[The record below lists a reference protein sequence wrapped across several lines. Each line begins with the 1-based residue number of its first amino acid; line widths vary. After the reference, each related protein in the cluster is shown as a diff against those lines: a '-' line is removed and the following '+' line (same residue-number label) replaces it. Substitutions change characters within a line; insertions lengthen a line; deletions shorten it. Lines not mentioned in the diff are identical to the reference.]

1 MASDSLAI
9 FVGSFVDYFKDKIQA
24 TNFLASG
31 SLIATAFGGIATP
44 LTLPFQCESYRL
56 VPFITSLVKVAAA
69 SFLPAYF

>member
-31 SLIATAFGGIATP
+31 SLIATALGGIATP
-44 LTLPFQCESYRL
+44 LTLPFQCES
-56 VPFITSLVKVAAA
+56 
-69 SFLPAYF
+69 